1 MHASVR
7 HPITRLQVV
16 WILLFVVFLHAVA
29 FLVVTRS
36 NWYSAQLSPLLF
48 NPVADNKFPSVSSTP
63 AVPTAHPIAISPVE
77 DKVLSVQPVQVE
89 PTPNTSTNSPSAL
102 STYPAIA
109 SKSQPKKTAE
119 SAKLLSPKPAVE
131 VSQQGEFQVHAGL
144 PHNVASNPNE
154 AQSQVDAVKKRAGWE
169 QREILYRIAARNRA
183 RYNRPNNQIQESL
196 Q

>member
-16 WILLFVVFLHAVA
+16 WILFFVVFLHAVA

-48 NPVADNKFPSVSSTP
+48 TPVADNKLPSVGSTP
-63 AVPTAHPIAISPVE
+63 AVPTAQPLAIFPVE
-77 DKVLSVQPVQVE
+77 DKVVPVQPVQAE
-89 PTPNTSTNSPSAL
+89 PTPNASTNSPSAL
-102 STYPAIA
+102 STYPALA
-109 SKSQPKKTAE
+109 SKSQTKKPSE
-119 SAKLLSPKPAVE
+119 SAKLHSPKPVVE
-131 VSQQGEFQVHAGL
+131 VSQQDELQVHAGQPL
-144 PHNVASNPNE
+144 NVASNPNE
-154 AQSQVDAVKKRAGWE
+154 AQTQVDAVKKRAGWE